1 MAATPEQQLEAL
13 AACGRPWAEQ
23 RAQMALLMKRQLDSG
38 ELSLDEYQELV
49 KDLLRTDTLDR
60 EADSVETRALLVS
73 ALTVVAKLA

>member
-1 MAATPEQQLEAL
+1 MSATAQQQLEAL
-13 AACGRPWAEQ
+13 AACGRPWAER

-49 KDLLRTDTLDR
+49 EDLIRTDTLDK

-73 ALTVVAKLA
+73 ALTIVAKLA